1 MSASRGTR
9 NPKPKSEPTKKR
21 FSWPIAFA
29 VVAGVAIISAALLAG
44 TLDRG
49 STAGPPVTGI
59 QESESP
65 SESLNL
71 ARRIDGDPTALGSID
86 APVVLVEYAD
96 YRCPF
101 CGVFA
106 RDTMP
111 LLVKEYVDSGQL
123 RIEWRDFPVF
133 GDESVA
139 AAIAGRAA
147 GEQGKFWE
155 FHEVLFANAPERGH
169 PELPRERLIEIATE
183 IEVADIDRFTADLD
197 NPELA
202 TAVGVDQAEAA
213 AIGVTSTPIFL
224 INDTPVSG
232 AQPADV
238 FREIIDAEIA
248 RAS

>member
-1 MSASRGTR
+1 
-9 NPKPKSEPTKKR
+9 
-21 FSWPIAFA
+21 
-29 VVAGVAIISAALLAG
+29 
-44 TLDRG
+44 
-49 STAGPPVTGI
+49 
-59 QESESP
+59 
-65 SESLNL
+65 LNL
-71 ARRIDGDPTALGSID
+71 ARRIDGDPTALGSVD
-86 APVVLVEYAD
+86 APVVLVEFAD

-139 AAIAGRAA
+139 AAVAGRAA
-147 GEQGKFWE
+147 GAQGKFWE
-155 FHEVLFANAPERGH
+155 FHEVVFANAPERGH
-169 PELPRERLIEIATE
+169 PELPKERLIEIAKE
-183 IEVADIDRFTADLD
+183 IGVADIDRFTADLD

-202 TAVGVDQAEAA
+202 AAVSADQAEAA
-213 AIGVTSTPIFL
+213 AIGVTSTPIFV